1 MNKQFIKILSM
12 ISIISLMVLASIS
25 CSSNENP
32 NDTIDDNTDNNN
44 DSGNIVYKI
53 DTKYAGIY
61 TFNNEM
67 IVVSQDGYLSY
78 KDNGCSQYRT
88 SDNITYETEAGG
100 FKITISFKN
109 DGADV
114 TINDKVYQAKKYE
127 LIQKHYG
134 VYQYDNNVY
143 IEIDD
148 YLPMHTYLDISKAAN
163 DEYSKFFRLYFKEID
178 VDGRYILTN
187 TANTVVKMNNFTDRY
202 ADIEVNGNKK
212 TQAKRVR
219 LGVDFKG
226 IYKDVNNNTIEIK
239 EDGSIKSVIMIDANS
254 VTVDNKKTELGI
266 DSEESQDRYAALK
279 YSEGKYV
286 YQIRCD
292 SLFYYNSDFQMYLV
306 EYVGTVAK
314 DKANYVF
321 F

>member
-1 MNKQFIKILSM
+1 
-12 ISIISLMVLASIS
+12 MVLASIS

-32 NDTIDDNTDNNN
+32 ND
-44 DSGNIVYKI
+44 SGNIVSRI

-67 IVVSQDGYLSY
+67 IIVSQDGYLYY
-78 KDNGCSQYRT
+78 KDSYLSYDNVRSEYRT

-143 IEIDD
+143 IEINDH
-148 YLPMHTYLDISKAAN
+148 LLSHTYLDISKYSYI
-163 DEYSKFFRLYFKEID
+163 ESSKFGILYFKEID

-187 TANTVVKMNNFTDRY
+187 NANTVVKMNNFTDRY
-202 ADIEVNGNKK
+202 ADIEINDKK
-212 TQAKRVR
+212 IQAKRVR

-226 IYKDVNNNTIEIK
+226 TYKDVNNNTIEIK
-239 EDGSIKSVIMIDANS
+239 EDGSIKSVITIGNNP
-254 VTVDNKKTELGI
+254 VTADNKKAYLVI
-266 DSEESQDRYAALK
+266 NSVVQSQNRYAALQ
-279 YSEGKYV
+279 YSEGKCV
-286 YQIRCD
+286 YKIKCD
-292 SLFYYNSDFQMYLV
+292 DLFHYTPSFTMYLV
-306 EYVGTVAK
+306 EDVGLVE
-314 DKANYVF
+314 KAYSF
-321 F
+321 SKTK